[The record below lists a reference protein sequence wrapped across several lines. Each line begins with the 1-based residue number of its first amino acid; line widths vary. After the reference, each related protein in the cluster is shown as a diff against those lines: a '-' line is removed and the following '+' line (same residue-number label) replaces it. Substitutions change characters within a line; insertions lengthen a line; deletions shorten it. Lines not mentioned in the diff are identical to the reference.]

1 MDEEKLLDDYLETMG
16 YKPERDVNGFRE
28 IVRNSYQFRIYIGER
43 ALYILKE
50 EIIKFFKP
58 IFNRIFRIYF

>member
-28 IVRNSYQFRIYIGER
+28 IVKNSYQFRIYIGER

-50 EIIKFFKP
+50 EIINYVISIYSK
-58 IFNRIFRIYF
+58 IFRRK